1 VVPDGG
7 DMPAYF
13 HSGFDAPT
21 GGLGRAGTSQQ
32 DLASLAVDSQLVPG
46 MAGRDGAGPDL
57 GAGMNVSPPLPRAL
71 DYADGERGGRQVV
84 AANEHGDERGGRG
97 ARRGHAERV
106 PPAPAARGHHCV
118 HARYSSLLET
128 RGEAVRRLAAGDRLR
143 QPRVFFAPLP
153 AIGTSV

>member
-1 VVPDGG
+1 DLGCCPDIGVERPGCRRRRRPPHQPNELVVPDGG

-32 DLASLAVDSQLVPG
+32 DLASLSVDSQLVPG

-71 DYADGERGGRQVV
+71 AYADGERGG
-84 AANEHGDERGGRG
+84 
-97 ARRGHAERV
+97 
-106 PPAPAARGHHCV
+106 
-118 HARYSSLLET
+118 
-128 RGEAVRRLAAGDRLR
+128 
-143 QPRVFFAPLP
+143 
-153 AIGTSV
+153 